1 MREMRKV
8 QESDAKAQLSDLI
21 RDVEQGGEAIAITR
35 NGKDVAALVPFEDA
49 ERERRRRAVERFKE
63 SRRKRGKI
71 EVSTEEIFEFINE
84 GRRF

>member
-1 MREMRKV
+1 MQEMRKV

-21 RDVEQGGEAIAITR
+21 RDVEQGEAIAITR

-49 ERERRRRAVERFKE
+49 ERERRRQAVERFKE
-63 SRRKRGKI
+63 RRRKWKKI
-71 EVSTEEIFEFINE
+71 KVSTEEIFEFINE

>member
-1 MREMRKV
+1 MEEMRKV
-8 QESDAKAQLSDLI
+8 QETDAQANFSDLI
-21 RDVEQGGEAIAITR
+21 QDVERGEAIAITR
-35 NGKDVAALVPFEDA
+35 NGKDVAALVPFDDA
-49 ERERRRRAVERFKE
+49 ERERRRRTVENFFE